1 MMWLFRKRPPTEAH
15 YVQNYEIASNKL
27 ARMERAL
34 WRAEQ
39 ELMEVEMRLSER
51 HARIDVLNE
60 ALVDIIECE
69 TPSANAT
76 VKRMTRIAKE
86 ALLPRNPA

>member
-15 YVQNYEIASNKL
+15 YVQNYEIALNKMVRL
-27 ARMERAL
+27 EQAL
-34 WRAEQ
+34 RRAEQ
-39 ELMEVEMRLSER
+39 ELLEVEMRLLER

-69 TPSANAT
+69 THRANAT